1 MSFKT
6 AEARVREERK
16 KFEQKQERIKKGKM
30 IKENPDN
37 WKLGYFFKE
46 CR

>member
-6 AEARVREERK
+6 AEGRVREERI
-16 KFEQKQERIKKGKM
+16 KFEQKQERIKKGKAK
-30 IKENPDN
+30 KENKKD
-37 WKLGYFFKE
+37 WRLGAFFKE